1 MDEVAR
7 VLRRRAQPP
16 GAVPPL
22 AMDPGMWL
30 NIVNVKPPYLLDL
43 EIDGMTNFILEYKC
57 YAQKCPRVRS
67 FVRCSKFCCK
77 NTWTSCAVRPA
88 RKWRILCCWQA
99 MNLSLP
105 CYVCMLLILVESGD

>member
-43 EIDGMTNFILEYKC
+43 EIDGMKNFILEYKR
-57 YAQKCPRVRS
+57 YAQKFQKFSTTAQIYAAIRS
-67 FVRCSKFCCK
+67 RR
-77 NTWTSCAVRPA
+77 TSRNY
-88 RKWRILCCWQA
+88 L
-99 MNLSLP
+99 
-105 CYVCMLLILVESGD
+105 